1 MTHCNCNYSLL
12 IVSRPGAEFNTNIV
26 MGQRDCL
33 SPIQCTLYLGNTF
46 KFFFKTEKLP
56 RVGQRMVNHCYSLL
70 ATRSLLGTQMTQDQ
84 NTKMNYKL
92 SWERKLPWFS
102 TTSDGQLLPQT
113 TRNGPIAYCRQY
125 MLEPQQKDVRK
136 KFGNIIIMIY
146 EAKMEENIAKKEG
159 RQERT
164 RWKYL
169 GTLINTGRCQEQ
181 DEKRKRCYGEDQAHI
196 RRISNKHSSQT
207 KKIQIC
213 GQYISLQQW
222 NFAISKTTRLKSFKN
237 R

>member
-92 SWERKLPWFS
+92 SRERKLPWFS

-169 GTLINTGRCQEQ
+169 GTLLSTL
-181 DEKRKRCYGEDQAHI
+181 EDV
-196 RRISNKHSSQT
+196 
-207 KKIQIC
+207 
-213 GQYISLQQW
+213 
-222 NFAISKTTRLKSFKN
+222 KN
-237 R
+237 RMRNANAATEKIKHISGEFQISIAVKLRKFRYVASIFLYNSETSQYPKLQD